1 MLIVL
6 FANEMAINSVI
17 GVAFLLALLLCIL
30 QVEAEEERKL
40 KLRKFEKIKEDADSF
55 ESAVQ
60 ISEPDAEGRVTVNG
74 TLKQKVTLNNDWK
87 VSRLKSCSFPTSIN
101 IFLLQVNLTVY
112 RTDDP
117 GQEYTKHKD
126 PPPLGVCQ
134 LMSTYYKNFFYDS
147 LKNYSNAPDPNTC
160 PLPPENYQMTNYP
173 IDTSAFKKHMQPG
186 YYRIIGELLSDG
198 NVKLAYLS
206 ELQVE

>member
-60 ISEPDAEGRVTVNG
+60 ISEPDAEGRVTVSG

-87 VSRLKSCSFPTSIN
+87 VSRWKS
-101 IFLLQVNLTVY
+101 
-112 RTDDP
+112 
-117 GQEYTKHKD
+117 
-126 PPPLGVCQ
+126 
-134 LMSTYYKNFFYDS
+134 
-147 LKNYSNAPDPNTC
+147 
-160 PLPPENYQMTNYP
+160 
-173 IDTSAFKKHMQPG
+173 
-186 YYRIIGELLSDG
+186 
-198 NVKLAYLS
+198 
-206 ELQVE
+206 